1 MGLILLDSTVIV
13 GFLDA
18 DDALHEVAVAR
29 FKEIA
34 NSHPLVASVI
44 SYAEVMT
51 GVSLGHH
58 PQQKVEGFF
67 EALVKDLFPVD
78 RTVAA
83 RAALLRGK
91 RKSLSMPD
99 ALILATA
106 DLQSEIE
113 TVLCADGDWPKV
125 KGLSCEVELLT
136 VAGPRG
142 PSFAPTG
149 TPITDAQVRGALE
162 GVRALRRGGVADG

>member
-18 DDALHEVAVAR
+18 DDALHEASVAR
-29 FKEIA
+29 LKEIIG
-34 NSHPLVASVI
+34 SHPLAASVV

-58 PQQKVEGFF
+58 PQEKVEGFF
-67 EALVKDLFPVD
+67 DTLVKDLLPVD
-78 RTVAA
+78 RDVAA
-83 RAALLRGK
+83 RAAKLRGN

-106 DLQSEIE
+106 DIEPEIE

-125 KGLSCEVELLT
+125 KGLDCRVEML
-136 VAGPRG
+136 
-142 PSFAPTG
+142 
-149 TPITDAQVRGALE
+149 AL
-162 GVRALRRGGVADG
+162 VGGKGQR

>member
-1 MGLILLDSTVIV
+1 VGLILLDSTVIV

-18 DDALHEVAVAR
+18 DDALHETTVAR
-29 FKEIA
+29 LKEIVG
-34 NSHPLVASVI
+34 SYPLAASVI

-58 PQQKVEGFF
+58 PKENVDGFF
-67 EALVKDLFPVD
+67 DTLVKDLLPVD
-78 RTVAA
+78 RPVAA
-83 RAALLRGK
+83 RAAILWGK

-106 DLQSEIE
+106 DLQPEIE

-125 KGLSCEVELLT
+125 KGLGCKVELLKVDT
-136 VAGPRG
+136 PAGDDSDEP
-142 PSFAPTG
+142 A
-149 TPITDAQVRGALE
+149 
-162 GVRALRRGGVADG
+162 

>member
-1 MGLILLDSTVIV
+1 MILLDSTIVV

-29 FKEIA
+29 FKEIVG
-34 NSHPLVASVI
+34 SHPLAASVI

-51 GVSLGHH
+51 GVALGHH
-58 PQQKVEGFF
+58 PRERVEEFF
-67 EALVKDLFPVD
+67 DTFINNLLTVD
-78 RTVAA
+78 KPVAA
-83 RAALLRGK
+83 RASELRGM

-106 DLQSEIE
+106 DLQPEVE

-125 KGLSCEVELLT
+125 NGLSCRVELLSAT
-136 VAGPRG
+136 
-142 PSFAPTG
+142 
-149 TPITDAQVRGALE
+149 
-162 GVRALRRGGVADG
+162 

>member
-1 MGLILLDSTVIV
+1 MILLDSTVIV

-18 DDALHEVAVAR
+18 DDALHGVVVAR
-29 FKEIA
+29 LREIVG
-34 NSHPLVASVI
+34 SHSLVASVI
-44 SYAEVMT
+44 TYAEVMT

-58 PQQKVEGFF
+58 PRESVDGFF
-67 EALVKDLFPVD
+67 DALITDLPPVD
-78 RTVAA
+78 RAIAA
-83 RAALLRGK
+83 RAATLRGT

-125 KGLSCEVELLT
+125 AGLSCEVELLK
-136 VAGPRG
+136 V
-142 PSFAPTG
+142 
-149 TPITDAQVRGALE
+149 
-162 GVRALRRGGVADG
+162 